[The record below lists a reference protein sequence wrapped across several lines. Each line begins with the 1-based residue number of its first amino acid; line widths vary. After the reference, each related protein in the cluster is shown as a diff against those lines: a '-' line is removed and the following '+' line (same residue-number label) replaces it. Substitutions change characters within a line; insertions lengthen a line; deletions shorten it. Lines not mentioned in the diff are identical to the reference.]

1 VAHTLAPRHAQ
12 HERTF
17 RLRVE
22 RRANLPLAQRVL
34 VLLLAV
40 VLGAFAG
47 GLLVQASG
55 YSAIKAFSAII
66 EGSFGGSYPLSQ
78 TLAAAIPLATIGL
91 GTAVAFR
98 VQLWNIGGE
107 GQFYMGAFGAT
118 GVELIGGPAGWPA
131 ALLLPTML
139 LAGFIAGAAWA
150 LVPAWLRAWHG
161 VNEIITTLML
171 NYVAVLWVNYLVY
184 GPWKDPAGRN
194 FPFTPRFPD
203 SANFPRIG
211 EGQLHAGLFVP
222 ILVAI
227 VLVFVL
233 ARTRWGYELRV
244 VGENAVA
251 ARYAGINV
259 RSTMLTAMLVSGGLA
274 GVAGMVQV
282 SGIIHLLNGQLSAN
296 YGYTAIIVAW
306 LARLHPAAV
315 LVVSVL
321 FGALVNGG
329 YAVSQVG
336 IPQALGSVLQ
346 GTILFFV
353 LGVGDVFTRYRV
365 RVVSMPIA
373 AAPATP
379 RPSTP

>member
-1 VAHTLAPRHAQ
+1 MALSVR
-12 HERTF
+12 F
-17 RLRVE
+17 E
-22 RRANLPLAQRVL
+22 RRATTPLGLRVI
-34 VLLLAV
+34 VLSLAV

-55 YSAIKAFSAII
+55 YSALTAFSAIL
-66 EGSFGGSYPLSQ
+66 EGSFGGTYPISQ
-78 TLAAAIPLATIGL
+78 TLAAAIPLATIAL

-118 GVELIGGPAGWPA
+118 AVELIGGPAGWPA
-131 ALLLPTML
+131 IVLLPAMMVGGFVAGAGWALLP
-139 LAGFIAGAAWA
+139 G
-150 LVPAWLRAWHG
+150 WLRAWHG

-194 FPFTPRFPD
+194 FPFSPRFPD
-203 SANFPRIG
+203 SATFSRFG
-211 EGQLHAGLFVP
+211 EGQLHVGIWVP
-222 ILVAI
+222 VVAAI
-227 VLVFVL
+227 VLVLVL

-244 VGENAVA
+244 VGENAEA

-259 RSTMLTAMLVSGGLA
+259 RSTMLTAMLVSGGMA
-274 GVAGMVQV
+274 GLAGMVQV
-282 SGIIHLLNGQLSAN
+282 AGIIHLLNGQLSTN

-306 LARLHPAAV
+306 LARLHPLAV

-329 YAVSQVG
+329 FAVSQVG
-336 IPQALGSVLQ
+336 IPQALGGVLQ
-346 GTILFFV
+346 GMILFFV
-353 LGVGDVFTRYRV
+353 LGIGDLFTRYRL
-365 RVVSMPIA
+365 RIVSLPSTVTA
-373 AAPATP
+373 AAARGT
-379 RPSTP
+379 ST

>member
-1 VAHTLAPRHAQ
+1 MAVSV
-12 HERTF
+12 
-17 RLRVE
+17 RLE
-22 RRANLPLAQRVL
+22 RRANLPLPQRIVVL
-34 VLLLAV
+34 SLAV
-40 VLGAFAG
+40 VLGAVAG
-47 GLLVQASG
+47 ALLVQASG
-55 YSAIKAFSAII
+55 YSAVKAFTAIL
-66 EGSFGGSYPLSQ
+66 EGSFGGSYPISQ
-78 TLAAAIPLATIGL
+78 TLAAAIPLVTIAL

-131 ALLLPTML
+131 LILLPAML
-139 LAGFIAGAAWA
+139 VAGFAAGAAWA

-203 SANFPRIG
+203 NATFARMG
-211 EGQLHAGLFVP
+211 DGQLHTGLFVP
-222 ILVAI
+222 IAAAI
-227 VLVFVL
+227 VLLLVL

-244 VGENAVA
+244 VGENAEA

-259 RSTMLTAMLVSGGLA
+259 RSTMLSAMLVSGGMA

-282 SGIIHLLNGQLSAN
+282 AGIIHLLNGQLSAN
-296 YGYTAIIVAW
+296 YGYTAIIIAW
-306 LARLHPAAV
+306 LARLHPLAV
-315 LVVSVL
+315 LVVGVL

-329 YAVSQVG
+329 YAVSQEG
-336 IPQALGSVLQ
+336 IPQALGAVLQ
-346 GTILFFV
+346 GMILFFV
-353 LGVGDVFTRYRV
+353 LGIGDLFTRYRV
-365 RVVSMPIA
+365 RIVSAPA
-373 AAPATP
+373 AAPSTAATTTTTA
-379 RPSTP
+379 S

>member
-1 VAHTLAPRHAQ
+1 MAVSV
-12 HERTF
+12 
-17 RLRVE
+17 RLE
-22 RRANLPLAQRVL
+22 RRADPPLAQRVV
-34 VLLLAV
+34 VLALAV

-55 YSAIKAFSAII
+55 YSAQKAFEAII
-66 EGSFGGSYPLSQ
+66 EGSFGGSYPISQ
-78 TLAAAIPLATIGL
+78 TLAAAIPLATIAL

-131 ALLLPTML
+131 IVLLPAML
-139 LAGFIAGAAWA
+139 IAGFVAGAAWA
-150 LVPAWLRAWHG
+150 LLPAWLRAWHA

-203 SANFPRIG
+203 SANFARMG
-211 EGQLHAGLFVP
+211 DGQLHTGLFVP
-222 ILVAI
+222 IAAALILLFAM
-227 VLVFVL
+227 
-233 ARTRWGYELRV
+233 ARTKWGYELRV
-244 VGENAVA
+244 VGENAEA

-259 RSTMLTAMLVSGGLA
+259 RRTMLTAMLVSGGMA

-282 SGIIHLLNGQLSAN
+282 SGIVHLLNGQLSNN
-296 YGYTAIIVAW
+296 YGYTAIIIAW
-306 LARLHPAAV
+306 LARLHPIAI

-336 IPQALGSVLQ
+336 IPQALGAVLQ
-346 GTILFFV
+346 GMILFFV

-365 RVVSMPIA
+365 RIVTNAPSAVSPVS
-373 AAPATP
+373 APN
-379 RPSTP
+379 S